1 MTKLTTSQLLTEAK
15 KYLWDGRLRNDDE
28 ETYSHQ
34 KEYIC
39 HAIDRVKMLQ
49 GFERVDAYKY
59 HALIRTINDRLV
71 VRRCNGQFS
80 QETFKSWLRESAG
93 ISWDDLLPIPVQAH
107 RLAWMNLLIA
117 EYKAKGD

>member
-15 KYLWDGRLRNDDE
+15 KYLWDGRLRDE
-28 ETYSHQ
+28 ESKRYVNQ

-39 HAIDRVKMLQ
+39 HALDRVKMVQ
-49 GFERVDAYKY
+49 GFERVDAVKY

-71 VRRCNGQFS
+71 VRRGNGKFS

-93 ISWDDLLPIPVQAH
+93 ISWNDLMPIPVQKH
-107 RLAWMNLLIA
+107 RRAWMNKLIA
-117 EYKAKGD
+117 EYRAKGD